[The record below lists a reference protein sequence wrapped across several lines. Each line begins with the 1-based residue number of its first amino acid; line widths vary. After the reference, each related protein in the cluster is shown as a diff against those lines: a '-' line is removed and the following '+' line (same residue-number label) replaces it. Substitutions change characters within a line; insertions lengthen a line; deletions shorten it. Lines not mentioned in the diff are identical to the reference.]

1 MNDFN
6 RLTAV
11 WADDLKLQREQV
23 VRRSLRTGTPPRR
36 TTRRAVAS
44 TLHRLPDRLDGE

>member
-11 WADDLKLQREQV
+11 YADDLRQQREQV
-23 VRRSLRTGTPPRR
+23 ARRTRHIAPPRR
-36 TTRRAVAS
+36 TTRRAIAS
-44 TLHRLPDRLDGE
+44 GLHRIADHLDGD

>member
-11 WADDLKLQREQV
+11 YADDLRQQREQV
-23 VRRSLRTGTPPRR
+23 ARRARHPVPPRR
-36 TTRRAVAS
+36 TTRRVIAS
-44 TLHRLPDRLDGE
+44 GLHRIADHLDGE